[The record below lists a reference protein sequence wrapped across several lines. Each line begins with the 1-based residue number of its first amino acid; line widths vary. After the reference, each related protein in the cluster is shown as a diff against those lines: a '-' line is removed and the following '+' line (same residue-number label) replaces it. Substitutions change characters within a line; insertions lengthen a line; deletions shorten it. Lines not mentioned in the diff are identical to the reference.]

1 MTASVIRES
10 DLFIN
15 KLHGL
20 NQIFEFSAK
29 VPPRLADILGVMVQS
44 LRGQGAKSGRP
55 GPQKS
60 KDANKKIHGGKK
72 VCGLTPALW
81 R

>member
-55 GPQKS
+55 
-60 KDANKKIHGGKK
+60 DHKKARMLIKK
-72 VCGLTPALW
+72 FMEEKKYAY
-81 R
+81 